1 MDMKMN
7 IKNILFFASLVLA
20 ASACEQE
27 IEQVKEPDVTPTVL
41 AGNEMAARLPKVLD
55 LGWNKDD
62 KLTVIGS
69 SSQEFSIL
77 DDYAVSFAKFK
88 GEALEGES
96 FTIIKSRA
104 GNTLEA
110 VEARD
115 YSVQEQKA
123 DGSMEHLDFDLALVG
138 VSDYKDVVFSSEWAE
153 ENGGELK
160 MNGVLKL
167 ELSFPSQ
174 ILTLRGI
181 GLKADRNVFY
191 GTNSAS
197 SATDSLYLAVPDVDV
212 SVKDGKFTAYM
223 LTSWQNVEITD
234 QDEITVWA
242 HYGDKSFFTVLPA
255 QNRTISAGS
264 VNEISIEDMAWE
276 IYDMSPGSKINPYQI
291 RTKEDLK
298 SVSAHL
304 EAGYTKY
311 FNLMADIDL
320 QGEEWTPLNTDAT
333 AYKGMI
339 FEGNNHKISNL
350 TLDSDAEYASF
361 AGVLMGSF
369 RNVTFENPS
378 VTSTIDAVSSVGV
391 LAGYAGW
398 PAGDAQVEIENVNV
412 TGASLT
418 VTGGQATPAGIIA
431 GTAKNAIVT
440 NCHVKGNVSHAAA
453 NAENNIGGFI
463 GNLSGG
469 TVTGCSIEGDV
480 EVTSVTRVIG
490 GFIGSI
496 RATST
501 VTGCSQKG
509 DITAPGTIRYSGLC
523 IGLVAASNT
532 VVKDCKAEGEFSG
545 VDDNCGGFLGCVFK
559 NISDVTIDNCDARF
573 TMTFAASGKNVGGIV
588 GLIQAPGVVVRN
600 CDSQGDMHVAKS
612 IDQVGG
618 VVGFGDT
625 PSTGLLIER
634 CSYDGYMG
642 KKDHNRS
649 IFGGIIGYMAG
660 GGSIVRN
667 CWSAGE
673 IDGANHSVGG
683 ICGTTLP
690 NTVIECCYST
700 MEILASHGVGGIVGR
715 AENHEN
721 KTQATEDKLG
731 NKVSRC
737 IAWNPSITSRKKPLN
752 TASNHS
758 CAAVVGKTVK
768 FNIME
773 NNYRR
778 ADMVFDVYNNET
790 LDTLFDMADSNAETA
805 LVWNYDAQYYCPY
818 HGKAA
823 SADATVSS
831 VAKSL
836 GWDETVWDLSGA
848 LPALK

>member
-7 IKNILFFASLVLA
+7 IKNILFFASVALF

-27 IEQVKEPDVTPTVL
+27 IAPKQEPDVTPVVL
-41 AGNEMAARLPKVLD
+41 AENEMAARLPKLLD
-55 LGWNKDD
+55 FGWAKGD
-62 KLTVIGS
+62 KLTVIGAA
-69 SSQEFSIL
+69 SQEFTIL
-77 DDYAVSFAKFK
+77 DDYTVSFAKFR
-88 GEALEGES
+88 GEALEGDS
-96 FTIIKSRA
+96 FTILKSNA
-104 GNTLEA
+104 GVTLDA
-110 VEARD
+110 VEARNLAA
-115 YSVQEQKA
+115 QEQAA
-123 DGSMEHLDFDLALVG
+123 DGSMAHLNFDAALVG
-138 VSDYKDVVFSSEWAE
+138 VSAYKDVVFSDEWAE
-153 ENGGELK
+153 ENGGEF
-160 MNGVLKL
+160 MINGVLKL
-167 ELSFPSQ
+167 NLQFPGQ
-174 ILTLRGI
+174 ILTLKGI
-181 GLKADRNVFY
+181 GIKADKALFF
-191 GTNSAS
+191 GTNSSA

-212 SVKDGKFTAYM
+212 SVKNNRFTAYM
-223 LTSWQNVEITD
+223 LTSWQTANITD
-234 QDEITVWA
+234 KDEVKLWA
-242 HYGDKSFFTVLPA
+242 HYGDKSYFTVLPS
-255 QNRTISAGS
+255 QNLAIEGGKVT
-264 VNEISIEDMAWE
+264 EISVADIAWE

-291 RTKEDLK
+291 KTKEDLL
-298 SVSAHL
+298 AMHTQL
-304 EAGYTKY
+304 EAGNTKY
-311 FNLMADIDL
+311 FELLADIDL
-320 QGEEWTPLNTDAT
+320 QGEEWTPVNTDAT
-333 AYKGMI
+333 AYKAMI

-350 TLDSDAEYASF
+350 TLNSDTEYASF
-361 AGVLMGSF
+361 AGILMGTF
-369 RNVTFENPS
+369 KNVTFENPS
-378 VTSTIDAVSSVGV
+378 VTSTIDAVSNAAVV
-391 LAGYAGW
+391 AAYAGW
-398 PAGDAQVEIENVNV
+398 PAGDAEVVIENVNV

-469 TVTGCSIEGDV
+469 NVTGCSIEGDV

-660 GGSIVRN
+660 SGSIVRN